1 MFGIILVVSEEGHFV
16 ELDRESIVIIR
27 VMLEEGKKQQK
38 KNKKRLLIFKH
49 KMNSEKEA
57 NHELKHVEGLIDC
70 LGTMRANP
78 LMFKNLTNFS
88 H

>member
-1 MFGIILVVSEEGHFV
+1 
-16 ELDRESIVIIR
+16 VIIR
-27 VMLEEGKKQQK
+27 VTLEEGEKQQK
-38 KNKKRLLIFKH
+38 RNNKKLLIFKH

-78 LMFKNLTNFS
+78 SRTSPTSLVR
-88 H
+88 